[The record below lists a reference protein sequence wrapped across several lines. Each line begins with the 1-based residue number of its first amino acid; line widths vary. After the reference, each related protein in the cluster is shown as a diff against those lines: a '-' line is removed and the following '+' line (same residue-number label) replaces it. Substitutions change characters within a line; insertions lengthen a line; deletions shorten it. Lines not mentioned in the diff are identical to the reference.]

1 MKKNYRFRM
10 VKYGDLTKCY
20 YQNEAG
26 KWKVTGVNVPD
37 DLKKRGLTVS
47 VEEVTEKEHKD
58 SIKNDEP
65 TRSKGNER
73 KKPSRTLRDR
83 KRGL

>member
-1 MKKNYRFRM
+1 M

-47 VEEVTEKEHKD
+47 VEELTEKEHKD
-58 SIKNDEP
+58 SIQNDEP
-65 TRSKGNER
+65 TRSESNGRN
-73 KKPSRTLRDR
+73 KPQRATRNR
-83 KRGL
+83 KRGI